1 MPGSF
6 EDQSVPGSDYSSID
20 VSRCEAAADSSKN
33 LGTELTC
40 LIAQLIANGDQPAGG
55 GWPAFEDGAK
65 VKTFHPK
72 APGFKVTSDEV
83 EHRLNF
89 RHAVP
94 AFYRPGTE
102 NSCGSIR
109 GHDLRILAVGDSIT
123 WGFRSSDGAGYR
135 RNLYKLLTMPSYA
148 DNCPPPNSVVFE
160 GSQFSGP
167 DIEYERSE
175 GYPTLTIAEVRE
187 SLFNS
192 GSLQSKP
199 NIILLMAGTNDFTLN
214 NADPLDA
221 AAELDSFI
229 DAILESVD
237 TTILVAHIPLVGLN
251 SISPPLSPI
260 NQKIVQFNA
269 AVSARIETRRTKTA
283 GPNQQRVFKVHTS
296 VNPTQA
302 EHADGDDVHPNNYG
316 YDKIADAF
324 YEGLYDADEL
334 GWIHPPGQETGLF
347 STGCPRDP
355 HWIGDG
361 FIASGDNLGRNKYP
375 GITCTAR

>member
-1 MPGSF
+1 VPGSF

-20 VSRCEAAADSSKN
+20 ASRCEAAADSSNN

-40 LIAQLIANGDQPAGG
+40 LIAQFIANGDQPGDG

-72 APGFKVTSDEV
+72 EPGFTVTSDEV

-123 WGFRSSDGAGYR
+123 WGYRSSDGPGYR

-175 GYPTLTIAEVRE
+175 GYPTRTITEIRE
-187 SLFNS
+187 ELFNS
-192 GSLQSKP
+192 GSLQSNP
-199 NIILLMAGTNDFTLN
+199 NIILLMAGTNDFTVD
-214 NADPLDA
+214 NADPLA
-221 AAELDSFI
+221 AAAQLDSFI

-237 TTILVAHIPLVGLN
+237 STI
-251 SISPPLSPI
+251 
-260 NQKIVQFNA
+260 
-269 AVSARIETRRTKTA
+269 
-283 GPNQQRVFKVHTS
+283 
-296 VNPTQA
+296 
-302 EHADGDDVHPNNYG
+302 
-316 YDKIADAF
+316 
-324 YEGLYDADEL
+324 
-334 GWIHPPGQETGLF
+334 
-347 STGCPRDP
+347 
-355 HWIGDG
+355 
-361 FIASGDNLGRNKYP
+361 
-375 GITCTAR
+375 